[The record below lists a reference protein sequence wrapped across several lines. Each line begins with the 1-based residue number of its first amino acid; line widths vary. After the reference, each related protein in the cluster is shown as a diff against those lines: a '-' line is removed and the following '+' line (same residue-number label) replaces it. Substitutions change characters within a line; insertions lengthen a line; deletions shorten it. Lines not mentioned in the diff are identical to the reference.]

1 MKLFGKGEIETKV
14 VETKVN
20 LAVDSL
26 NQIYEVEIR
35 KWLAYF
41 VIGNIESILLIKE
54 KLTIFYKIDK
64 ELLEV
69 KVKGQ
74 STVGPQHMTLL
85 KLR

>member
-1 MKLFGKGEIETKV
+1 M
-14 VETKVN
+14 TKVN

-69 KVKGQ
+69 KVRGE
-74 STVGPQHMTLL
+74 
-85 KLR
+85 